1 MTEKGLFMRRFVPFL
16 TLFFLLFWL
25 CSCEVTGDYVFLI
38 SEGTRETVSA
48 PTEGRETSVVS
59 ETRDSVDTTHSP
71 SSAPPPSDTDG
82 DEGESAETIDTE
94 GSENEPPITTEAE
107 TNETEPTETTSP
119 VTVPATTKAPTSE
132 PATTETTKQPTTTT
146 PDTVAPPAEEGD
158 IVLLSITETVP
169 RGKTATLSIRG
180 IPYETYRI
188 EVYYSTTVSSAKGLE
203 PKAADANGTVTW
215 SWKVGTRTKSGSHR
229 IVIRGENGETLNLSF
244 TTTE

>member
-1 MTEKGLFMRRFVPFL
+1 MTEKGLFMHRFVLFL
-16 TLFFLLFWL
+16 ILFFLVFCL
-25 CSCEVTGDYVFLI
+25 CSCEIAGDYVFLI
-38 SEGTRETVSA
+38 SEGTRETASA

-59 ETRDSVDTTHSP
+59 ETMDSVGTTHSP
-71 SSAPPPSDTDG
+71 SSAPPPPDTDG

-94 GSENEPPITTEAE
+94 GSKNEPPITTETEAD
-107 TNETEPTETTSP
+107 ETEPTETTSL
-119 VTVPATTKAPTSE
+119 VTVPSTTKAPVSE
-132 PATTETTKQPTTTT
+132 PTTTETAKQPTTTL
-146 PDTVAPPAEEGD
+146 PDTVAPPAVEGD

-180 IPYETYRI
+180 IPYKTYRI